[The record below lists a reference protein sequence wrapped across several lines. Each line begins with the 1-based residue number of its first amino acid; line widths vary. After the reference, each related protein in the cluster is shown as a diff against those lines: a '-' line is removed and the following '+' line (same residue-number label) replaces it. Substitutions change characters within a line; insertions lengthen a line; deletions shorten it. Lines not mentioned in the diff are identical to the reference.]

1 MNTLVDYSEILS
13 NTPTKTFVK
22 RFLEDKIQV
31 VLQVN

>member
-22 RFLEDKIQV
+22 RFLQEQDTSSVTK
-31 VLQVN
+31 N